1 MDSNS
6 KPDPSPALIQKLT
19 VSYDEREDRLLLAA
33 QCADGEAQGL
43 WLTQRLT
50 RPLVKVLLSRLD
62 DAVSADTA
70 RVREDHRSVMQAW
83 EQSAAAI
90 HQEHPE
96 PVTVSPEDEHGLID
110 TVNVVCLANG
120 DFQLVFHWPQ
130 GNALSFPVS
139 STAMRQWLGILH
151 QQYRRADWPVAGVWP
166 AWFDTAQNTAKQPVV
181 IH

>member
-1 MDSNS
+1 MDSTS
-6 KPDPSPALIQKLT
+6 KPDASPALIQKLT

-33 QCADGEAQGL
+33 QCEGGEAQGL

-62 DAVSADTA
+62 DAISPDKD
-70 RVREDHRSVMQAW
+70 RLREDHRSVMQAW

-90 HQEHPE
+90 RQAHPE
-96 PVTVSPEDEHGLID
+96 PVTVSRDDAHGLID
-110 TVNVVCLANG
+110 TVNGGCLANG
-120 DFQLVFHWPQ
+120 DFQLIFHWPE

-166 AWFDTAQNTAKQPVV
+166 AWFDTAQSTTKQSVV